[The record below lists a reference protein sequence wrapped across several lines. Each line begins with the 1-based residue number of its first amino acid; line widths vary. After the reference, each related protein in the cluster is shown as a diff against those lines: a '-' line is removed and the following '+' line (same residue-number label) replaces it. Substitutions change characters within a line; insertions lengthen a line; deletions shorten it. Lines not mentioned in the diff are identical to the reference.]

1 MSRKIKVL
9 KRIIVSAVISL
20 LAVSETVMTGFSEEV
35 LIGDIN
41 RNGIIN
47 ISDVIIVAAHVK
59 GKRIISH
66 EKLYLAD
73 VNVDGQINISDV
85 TVLAARVKGF
95 FVEKTSKEVNFTST
109 DTSPSY
115 LFLKQNYKGMVKSKE
130 LDPNSNNGVLFDNL
144 YYGYQIDDNT
154 YRLYSRNT
162 YTDVPKKYVR
172 DGVFITNKYNN
183 ILNVGNISQ
192 FDNELNVTEYNG
204 KDKDLSCGPACIA
217 MAVTS
222 EFKKNVSITDV
233 FADGNNYAW
242 SIGAIPKNLYAHNY
256 NYTPWNFEWCE
267 AGGNGTTLN
276 GMFRLMQIYADRG
289 GKTAVS
295 PVVNY
300 YESNNKTIDKID
312 KALSEG
318 HTVVASVLFNSR
330 YVAFNGYSNTIRAAA
345 NFLPANPFIHYVVI
359 AGECDGS
366 GKYDGY
372 YAVADP
378 YKKPLKDINGNLVCD
393 DINSGLTIV
402 RKQTMAGSINQM
414 YDSWYRGIVYVK

>member
-95 FVEKTSKEVNFTST
+95 FVEKTSKEVNFKST

-378 YKKPLKDINGNLVCD
+378 YKKALKDINGNLVCD